1 MERVSNYYWKEW
13 GSACQTAQEQ
23 QHHMQQQAVQSE
35 KYSIPTVQKNK
46 ASQLSINIS
55 SFTNISWKRFP
66 VSSSCLKCKLLFWS
80 CVLQS
85 FTGRMQWAGWQWTW
99 TAQVRLVSCFINL
112 QPCAKCFQQV
122 SPRKMTLTKTLSLFL
137 VTESLFIYNYC
148 KYLTFLLKGW
158 CISTI

>member
-1 MERVSNYYWKEW
+1 MRKCLSDSTGTTTSHAAA
-13 GSACQTAQEQ
+13 GSAVREILNSNC
-23 QHHMQQQAVQSE
+23 
-35 KYSIPTVQKNK
+35 PKNK

-55 SFTNISWKRFP
+55 SFTNISWKWFP